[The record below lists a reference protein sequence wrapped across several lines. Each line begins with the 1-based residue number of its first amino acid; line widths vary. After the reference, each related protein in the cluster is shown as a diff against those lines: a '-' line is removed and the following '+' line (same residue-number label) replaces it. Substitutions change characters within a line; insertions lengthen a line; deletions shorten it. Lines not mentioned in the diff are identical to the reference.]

1 LFCNEPEATLLGREK
16 SFELVRIQCFYL
28 QHLSDQFKGT
38 RLSLRGSGRIQ
49 ATQIVVFS
57 FIYKPMNININTSLS
72 EIINKINEN
81 SDTYAIYMKI
91 FFNFASGM

>member
-1 LFCNEPEATLLGREK
+1 
-16 SFELVRIQCFYL
+16 
-28 QHLSDQFKGT
+28 
-38 RLSLRGSGRIQ
+38 
-49 ATQIVVFS
+49 
-57 FIYKPMNININTSLS
+57 MNININTSLS